1 VLGHNERMTPSPAE
15 PAVRGEGS
23 GQRERILRTAL
34 TLMSQHGV
42 TGTSMRSLAA
52 ATGLNVATLY
62 HYFPSKRDLLVAVL
76 EEQGFLD
83 DPAEDTP
90 PALVQDLAP
99 TLADLLT
106 DILLSMVAVEDFIR
120 LMLGEVMRGD
130 ETARAVG
137 TELFDATEAS
147 LEHWLVDHRPRLCRV
162 GEEVVLARMLRS
174 LLVGLVIEHVAGVLD
189 GGRGSGEVFRAR
201 AEEIASVLERAQP
214 D

>member
-1 VLGHNERMTPSPAE
+1 VP
-15 PAVRGEGS
+15 GEGS

-42 TGTSMRSLAA
+42 TGTSMRTLAA

-76 EEQGFLD
+76 EERGFLD
-83 DPAEDTP
+83 DPANEAS
-90 PALVQDLAP
+90 PALARDMAP

-106 DILLSMVAVEDFIR
+106 DILLSMLEVEDFIR

-147 LEHWLVDHRPRLCRV
+147 LERWLIDHRPRLCPP
-162 GEEVVLARMLRS
+162 GDEALLARMLRS

-189 GGRGSGEVFRAR
+189 GGRGSADVFRAR
-201 AEEIASVLERAQP
+201 AEEIASLLERTQA